1 MYDEMVSSFPSVD
14 LFTFRSE
21 LGGKSSLSSRFDKD
35 TINSLKKTISGQIF
49 INILN
54 QMNVFL
60 KF

>member
-1 MYDEMVSSFPSVD
+1 MMKWFLVFRQ
-14 LFTFRSE
+14 LTCLRFRSE

-54 QMNVFL
+54 QMNVF
-60 KF
+60 